1 MDEEVQRAL
10 YGVKQMKEVLWR
22 NGQKH
27 EHLMNSLKHSSEK
40 KQVRPTGTKERDEM
54 SRSQKAGGKK
64 VVFLLLSATR
74 RQHSW
79 LRR

>member
-22 NGQKH
+22 NEQKH

-40 KQVRPTGTKERDEM
+40 KQVRPTGTQEGDDESKSI
-54 SRSQKAGGKK
+54 SRGVEKK
-64 VVFLLLSATR
+64 KKSFFF
-74 RQHSW
+74 
-79 LRR
+79 

>member
-22 NGQKH
+22 NEQKH
-27 EHLMNSLKHSSEK
+27 EHLMISLKHSDEK
-40 KQVRPTGTKERDEM
+40 KQVRREQAQREESESL
-54 SRSQKAGGKK
+54 SRRRKNN
-64 VVFLLLSATR
+64 VFLSVAR
-74 RQHSW
+74 RQHNW